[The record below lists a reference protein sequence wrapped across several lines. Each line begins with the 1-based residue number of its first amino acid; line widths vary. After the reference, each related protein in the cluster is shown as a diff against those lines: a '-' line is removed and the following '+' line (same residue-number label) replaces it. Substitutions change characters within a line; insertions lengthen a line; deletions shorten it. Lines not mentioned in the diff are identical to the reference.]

1 MDITINT
8 DIKELYEYY
17 EKRVIRA
24 EEMNIDESS
33 RFYPSFIEIKKRYN
47 ALSMAV
53 IFINEISYDKEPNS
67 YKRKFFCCL
76 KYILTELFVSEAI
89 INDKG
94 VKEYPYVNINIYLQ
108 DEETL
113 KIYNKAKSVINMIK
127 NIDFNRKDI
136 IDILKDSISSI
147 IRWVIIVR
155 EMKFSVEV
163 KRK

>member
-17 EKRVIRA
+17 KKRVIKA

-33 RFYPSFIEIKKRYN
+33 RFYPSFIEIKKRYD

-76 KYILTELFVSEAI
+76 KYILTELFVSETI
-89 INDKG
+89 VNDEG
-94 VKEYPYVNINIYLQ
+94 IEEYPCVSISISSR
-108 DEETL
+108 DEKKTEVY
-113 KIYNKAKSVINMIK
+113 KKAKNVINMLK
-127 NIDFNRKDI
+127 SIDFDRKDTV
-136 IDILKDSISSI
+136 DILSDNISSI
-147 IRWVIIVR
+147 IRWIIIVR
-155 EMKFSVEV
+155 EIKFPVEA
-163 KRK
+163 KSK